1 MTTARAAAVAR
12 RAAGVLACALLAG
25 CAGGGAGTGA
35 GAAAPTDEPTEGR
48 VVRARTT
55 VAAGQTGLEV
65 ITWQVTDDGR
75 RVEEA
80 LRAHAE
86 PAVAAADDL
95 ALRRNGFILCA
106 VRVDRMES
114 LRTALGGSAMDIR
127 TWLGTATTW
136 RELISVSAA
145 NAMVEVDGV
154 ARERPGA
161 NARIMARTWPVPME
175 DGTRIEVE
183 MVPQL
188 VTGELQ
194 ASLVR
199 NANRLAGDV
208 VRSCASRLE
217 LQRGTAW
224 VLTCDPAGFVE
235 TDAGAAAAAEAAAEF
250 VGPPNPDAAPT
261 ASGKIGA
268 RVTTLGTA
276 TLLAAPE
283 RPGTPARRT
292 VLLLVPHL
300 GGAAFPVD
308 PAAEPMK
315 PSRQ

>member
-1 MTTARAAAVAR
+1 VSTARAAAVAR
-12 RAAGVLACALLAG
+12 RATGVLACALLAG
-25 CAGGGAGTGA
+25 CAGGGAG
-35 GAAAPTDEPTEGR
+35 AAKASEEPIEGR

-65 ITWQVTDDGR
+65 VTWQVTDDGR
-75 RVEEA
+75 RVEDA

-106 VRVDRMES
+106 VRADRMES
-114 LRTALGGSAMDIR
+114 LRAALGGSAMDIR

-136 RELISVSAA
+136 RELISVATGNS
-145 NAMVEVDGV
+145 MVEIDGV

-194 ASLVR
+194 SSLVR

-208 VRSCASRLE
+208 VLSCASRLE

-235 TDAGAAAAAEAAAEF
+235 TDAGAAAAAEAAANF
-250 VGPPNPDAAPT
+250 VGPPNPDAAPA

-292 VLLLVPHL
+292 VLVLMPHL

-315 PSRQ
+315 PSRP

>member
-1 MTTARAAAVAR
+1 VSTARAAAVAR

-25 CAGGGAGTGA
+25 CAGGGAG
-35 GAAAPTDEPTEGR
+35 AAKASEEPIEGR

-75 RVEEA
+75 RVEDA

-106 VRVDRMES
+106 VRADRMES
-114 LRTALGGSAMDIR
+114 LRAALGGSAMDIR

-136 RELISVSAA
+136 RELISVATGNS
-145 NAMVEVDGV
+145 MVEIDGV

-175 DGTRIEVE
+175 DGTRIEGE

-194 ASLVR
+194 SSLVR

-208 VRSCASRLE
+208 VLSCASRLE

-235 TDAGAAAAAEAAAEF
+235 TDAGAAAAAEAAANF
-250 VGPPNPDAAPT
+250 VGPPNPDAAPA

-292 VLLLVPHL
+292 VLVLMPHL

-315 PSRQ
+315 PSRP

>member
-1 MTTARAAAVAR
+1 
-12 RAAGVLACALLAG
+12 
-25 CAGGGAGTGA
+25 
-35 GAAAPTDEPTEGR
+35 

-75 RVEEA
+75 RVEDA

-106 VRVDRMES
+106 VRADRMES
-114 LRTALGGSAMDIR
+114 LRAALGGSAMDIR

-136 RELISVSAA
+136 RELISVATGNS
-145 NAMVEVDGV
+145 MVEIDGV

-194 ASLVR
+194 SSLVR

-208 VRSCASRLE
+208 VLSCASRLE

-235 TDAGAAAAAEAAAEF
+235 TDAGAAAAAEAAANF
-250 VGPPNPDAAPT
+250 VGPPNPDAAPA

-292 VLLLVPHL
+292 VLVLMPHL

-315 PSRQ
+315 TSRP

>member
-1 MTTARAAAVAR
+1 MSTARAAAVAR
-12 RAAGVLACALLAG
+12 RATGVLACALLAG
-25 CAGGGAGTGA
+25 CAGGGA
-35 GAAAPTDEPTEGR
+35 AAAKASEEPTEGR

-75 RVEEA
+75 RVEDA

-106 VRVDRMES
+106 VRADRMES

-136 RELISVSAA
+136 RELISVATGNS
-145 NAMVEVDGV
+145 MVEIDGV

-194 ASLVR
+194 SSLVR

-208 VRSCASRLE
+208 VLSCASRLE

-235 TDAGAAAAAEAAAEF
+235 TDAGAAAAAEAAANF
-250 VGPPNPDAAPT
+250 VGPPNPDAALA

-292 VLLLVPHL
+292 VLVLMPHL

-315 PSRQ
+315 PSRP

>member
-1 MTTARAAAVAR
+1 MSTARAAAVAR
-12 RAAGVLACALLAG
+12 RATGVLACALLAG
-25 CAGGGAGTGA
+25 CAGGGAG
-35 GAAAPTDEPTEGR
+35 AAKASEEPIEGR

-75 RVEEA
+75 RVEDA

-106 VRVDRMES
+106 VRADRMES

-136 RELISVSAA
+136 RELISVATGNS
-145 NAMVEVDGV
+145 MVEIDGV

-194 ASLVR
+194 SSLVR

-208 VRSCASRLE
+208 VLSCASRLE

-235 TDAGAAAAAEAAAEF
+235 TDAGAAAAAEAAANF
-250 VGPPNPDAAPT
+250 VGPPNPDAAPA

-292 VLLLVPHL
+292 VLVLMPHL

-315 PSRQ
+315 PSRP

>member
-1 MTTARAAAVAR
+1 VSTARAAAVAR
-12 RAAGVLACALLAG
+12 RATGVLACALLAG
-25 CAGGGAGTGA
+25 CAGGGAG
-35 GAAAPTDEPTEGR
+35 AAKASEEPIEGR

-75 RVEEA
+75 RVEDA

-106 VRVDRMES
+106 VRADRMES
-114 LRTALGGSAMDIR
+114 LRAALGGSAMDIR

-136 RELISVSAA
+136 RELISVATGNS
-145 NAMVEVDGV
+145 MVEIDGV

-194 ASLVR
+194 SSLVR

-208 VRSCASRLE
+208 VLSCASRLE

-235 TDAGAAAAAEAAAEF
+235 TDAGAAAAAEAAANF
-250 VGPPNPDAAPT
+250 VGPPNPDAAPA

-292 VLLLVPHL
+292 VLVLMPHL

-308 PAAEPMK
+308 PAAEPMT
-315 PSRQ
+315 PSRP

>member
-1 MTTARAAAVAR
+1 MSTARAAAVAR
-12 RAAGVLACALLAG
+12 RATGVLACALLAG
-25 CAGGGAGTGA
+25 CAGGGAG
-35 GAAAPTDEPTEGR
+35 AAKASEEPIEGR

-75 RVEEA
+75 RVEDA

-106 VRVDRMES
+106 VRADRMES
-114 LRTALGGSAMDIR
+114 LRAALGGSAMDIR

-136 RELISVSAA
+136 RELISVATGNS
-145 NAMVEVDGV
+145 MVEIDGV

-194 ASLVR
+194 SSLVR

-208 VRSCASRLE
+208 VLSCASRLE

-235 TDAGAAAAAEAAAEF
+235 TDAGAAAAAEAAANF
-250 VGPPNPDAAPT
+250 VGPPNPDAAPA

-308 PAAEPMK
+308 PAAEPMN
-315 PSRQ
+315 PSRP

>member
-1 MTTARAAAVAR
+1 
-12 RAAGVLACALLAG
+12 VLACALLAG
-25 CAGGGAGTGA
+25 CAGGSA
-35 GAAAPTDEPTEGR
+35 GAAKASEEPTEGR

-75 RVEEA
+75 RVEDA

-106 VRVDRMES
+106 VRADRMES
-114 LRTALGGSAMDIR
+114 LRAALGGSAMDIR

-136 RELISVSAA
+136 RELISVATGNS
-145 NAMVEVDGV
+145 MVEIDGV

-194 ASLVR
+194 SSLVR

-208 VRSCASRLE
+208 VLSCASRLE

-235 TDAGAAAAAEAAAEF
+235 TDAGAAAAAEAAANF
-250 VGPPNPDAAPT
+250 VGPPNPDAAPA

-292 VLLLVPHL
+292 VLVLMPHL

-315 PSRQ
+315 PSRP

>member
-1 MTTARAAAVAR
+1 
-12 RAAGVLACALLAG
+12 
-25 CAGGGAGTGA
+25 
-35 GAAAPTDEPTEGR
+35 

-75 RVEEA
+75 RVEDA

-106 VRVDRMES
+106 VRADRMES
-114 LRTALGGSAMDIR
+114 LRAALGGSAMDIR
-127 TWLGTATTW
+127 TWLGTATSW
-136 RELISVSAA
+136 RELISVATG

-194 ASLVR
+194 SSLVR

-208 VRSCASRLE
+208 VLSCATRLE

-235 TDAGAAAAAEAAAEF
+235 TDAGAAVAAEAAAEF
-250 VGPPNPDAAPT
+250 VGPPNPDAAPA

-292 VLLLVPHL
+292 VLVLVPHL

-308 PAAEPMK
+308 PAAEPMN
-315 PSRQ
+315 PSRP

>member
-1 MTTARAAAVAR
+1 VSTARAAAVAR
-12 RAAGVLACALLAG
+12 RATGVLACALLAG
-25 CAGGGAGTGA
+25 CAGGGAG
-35 GAAAPTDEPTEGR
+35 AAKASEEPIEGR

-75 RVEEA
+75 RVEDA

-106 VRVDRMES
+106 VRADRMES
-114 LRTALGGSAMDIR
+114 LRAALGGSAMDIR

-136 RELISVSAA
+136 RELISVATGNS
-145 NAMVEVDGV
+145 MVEIDGV

-194 ASLVR
+194 SSLVR

-208 VRSCASRLE
+208 VLSCASRLE

-235 TDAGAAAAAEAAAEF
+235 TDAGAAAAAEAAANF
-250 VGPPNPDAAPT
+250 VGPPNPDAAPA

-308 PAAEPMK
+308 PAAEPMN
-315 PSRQ
+315 PSRP

>member
-12 RAAGVLACALLAG
+12 WATGVLACALLAG
-25 CAGGGAGTGA
+25 CAGVGA
-35 GAAAPTDEPTEGR
+35 GAANATDEPTEGR

-75 RVEEA
+75 RVEDA

-95 ALRRNGFILCA
+95 ALRRNGFILSA
-106 VRVDRMES
+106 VRADRMES
-114 LRTALGGSAMDIR
+114 LRAALGGSAMDIR

-136 RELISVSAA
+136 RELISVATG
-145 NAMVEVDGV
+145 NAMVEVDGI

-194 ASLVR
+194 SSLVR

-208 VRSCASRLE
+208 VLSCASRLE

-235 TDAGAAAAAEAAAEF
+235 TEAGAAAAAEAAAEF
-250 VGPPNPDAAPT
+250 VGPPNPDAPPAE
-261 ASGKIGA
+261 SGKIGA
-268 RVTTLGTA
+268 RVSTLGAA

-292 VLLLVPHL
+292 VLVLVPHL

-308 PAAEPMK
+308 PAAEPMN

>member
-1 MTTARAAAVAR
+1 MARAASMAR
-12 RAAGVLACALLAG
+12 RAASALACAVIAG
-25 CAGGGAGTGA
+25 CAGGGAG
-35 GAAAPTDEPTEGR
+35 DEPTEGR

-75 RVEEA
+75 RVEDA
-80 LRAHAE
+80 LRGHAE

-136 RELISVSAA
+136 RELISVATG

-161 NARIMARTWPVPME
+161 NARIMARAWPVPME

-208 VRSCASRLE
+208 VLSCASRLE

-235 TDAGAAAAAEAAAEF
+235 TDAGAAVAAEAAAEF

-292 VLLLVPHL
+292 VLLMVPHL

>member
-1 MTTARAAAVAR
+1 VSTARAAAVAR
-12 RAAGVLACALLAG
+12 RATGVLACALLAG
-25 CAGGGAGTGA
+25 CAGGGA
-35 GAAAPTDEPTEGR
+35 AAAKASEEPTEGR

-75 RVEEA
+75 RVEDA

-106 VRVDRMES
+106 VRADRMES

-136 RELISVSAA
+136 RELISVATGNS
-145 NAMVEVDGV
+145 MVEIDGV

-194 ASLVR
+194 SSLVR

-208 VRSCASRLE
+208 VLSCASRLE

-235 TDAGAAAAAEAAAEF
+235 TDAGAAAAAEAAANF
-250 VGPPNPDAAPT
+250 VGPPNPDAALA

-292 VLLLVPHL
+292 VLVLMPHL

-315 PSRQ
+315 PSRP

>member
-1 MTTARAAAVAR
+1 VSTARAAAVAR

-25 CAGGGAGTGA
+25 CAGGGAG
-35 GAAAPTDEPTEGR
+35 AAKASEEPIEGR

-75 RVEEA
+75 RVEDA

-106 VRVDRMES
+106 VRADRMES
-114 LRTALGGSAMDIR
+114 LRAALGGSAMDIR

-136 RELISVSAA
+136 RELISVATGNS
-145 NAMVEVDGV
+145 MVEIDGV

-194 ASLVR
+194 SSLVR

-208 VRSCASRLE
+208 VLSCASRLE

-235 TDAGAAAAAEAAAEF
+235 TDAGAAAAAEAAANF
-250 VGPPNPDAAPT
+250 VGPPNPDAAPA

-292 VLLLVPHL
+292 VLVLMPHL

-315 PSRQ
+315 PSRE

>member
-1 MTTARAAAVAR
+1 MSTARAAAVAR
-12 RAAGVLACALLAG
+12 RATGVLACALLAG
-25 CAGGGAGTGA
+25 CAGGGA
-35 GAAAPTDEPTEGR
+35 AAAKASEEPTEGR

-75 RVEEA
+75 RVEDA

-106 VRVDRMES
+106 VRADRMES

-136 RELISVSAA
+136 RELISVATGNS
-145 NAMVEVDGV
+145 MVEIDGV

-194 ASLVR
+194 SSLVR

-208 VRSCASRLE
+208 VLSCASRLE

-235 TDAGAAAAAEAAAEF
+235 TDAGAAAAAEAAANF
-250 VGPPNPDAAPT
+250 VGPPNPDAAPA

-292 VLLLVPHL
+292 VLVLMPHL

-315 PSRQ
+315 PSRP

>member
-1 MTTARAAAVAR
+1 MSTARAAAVAR
-12 RAAGVLACALLAG
+12 RATGVLACALLAG
-25 CAGGGAGTGA
+25 CAGGGA
-35 GAAAPTDEPTEGR
+35 AAAKASEEPTEGR

-75 RVEEA
+75 RVEDA

-106 VRVDRMES
+106 VRADRMES
-114 LRTALGGSAMDIR
+114 LRAALGGSAMDIR

-136 RELISVSAA
+136 RELISVATGNS
-145 NAMVEVDGV
+145 MVEIDGV

-194 ASLVR
+194 SSLVR

-208 VRSCASRLE
+208 VLSCASRLE

-235 TDAGAAAAAEAAAEF
+235 TDAGAAAAAEAAANF
-250 VGPPNPDAAPT
+250 VGPPNPDAAPA

-292 VLLLVPHL
+292 VLVLMPHL

-315 PSRQ
+315 PSRP

>member
-208 VRSCASRLE
+208 VLSCASRLE

-292 VLLLVPHL
+292 ALLMVPHL
-300 GGAAFPVD
+300 GGAAVPGD

>member
-1 MTTARAAAVAR
+1 MSTARAAAVAR
-12 RAAGVLACALLAG
+12 RATGVLACALLAG
-25 CAGGGAGTGA
+25 CAGGGAG
-35 GAAAPTDEPTEGR
+35 AAKASEEPIEGR

-75 RVEEA
+75 RVEDA

-106 VRVDRMES
+106 VRADRMES
-114 LRTALGGSAMDIR
+114 LRAALGGSAMDIR

-136 RELISVSAA
+136 RELISVATGNS
-145 NAMVEVDGV
+145 MVEIDGV

-194 ASLVR
+194 SSLVR

-208 VRSCASRLE
+208 VLSCASRLE

-235 TDAGAAAAAEAAAEF
+235 TDAGAAAAAEAAANF
-250 VGPPNPDAAPT
+250 VGPPNPDAAPA

-292 VLLLVPHL
+292 VLVLMPHL

-315 PSRQ
+315 PSRP

>member
-1 MTTARAAAVAR
+1 VSTARAAAVAR
-12 RAAGVLACALLAG
+12 RATGVLACALLAG
-25 CAGGGAGTGA
+25 CAGGGA
-35 GAAAPTDEPTEGR
+35 AAAKASEEPTEGR

-75 RVEEA
+75 RVEDA

-106 VRVDRMES
+106 VRADRMES
-114 LRTALGGSAMDIR
+114 LRAALGGSAMDIR

-136 RELISVSAA
+136 RELISVATGNS
-145 NAMVEVDGV
+145 MVEIDGV

-194 ASLVR
+194 SSLVR

-208 VRSCASRLE
+208 VLSCASRLE

-235 TDAGAAAAAEAAAEF
+235 TDAGAAAAAEAAANF
-250 VGPPNPDAAPT
+250 VGPPNPDAAPA

-292 VLLLVPHL
+292 VLVLMPHL

-315 PSRQ
+315 PSRP

>member
-25 CAGGGAGTGA
+25 CAGGGADASMATE
-35 GAAAPTDEPTEGR
+35 EPTEGR

-75 RVEEA
+75 RVEDA

-106 VRVDRMES
+106 VRADRMES

-175 DGTRIEVE
+175 DGTRIDVE

-208 VRSCASRLE
+208 VRSCAARLE

-308 PAAEPMK
+308 PAAEPMT
-315 PSRQ
+315 PSRP

>member
-1 MTTARAAAVAR
+1 MR
-12 RAAGVLACALLAG
+12 RRPLKNPPKDAWW
-25 CAGGGAGTGA
+25 A
-35 GAAAPTDEPTEGR
+35 GAPPPGR
-48 VVRARTT
+48 GGRARTT

-208 VRSCASRLE
+208 VLSCASRLE

-315 PSRQ
+315 PSRP

>member
-1 MTTARAAAVAR
+1 MSTARAAAVAR
-12 RAAGVLACALLAG
+12 RATGVLACALLAG
-25 CAGGGAGTGA
+25 CAGGGAG
-35 GAAAPTDEPTEGR
+35 AAKASEEPIEGR

-65 ITWQVTDDGR
+65 VTWQVTDDGR
-75 RVEEA
+75 RVEDA

-106 VRVDRMES
+106 VRADRMES
-114 LRTALGGSAMDIR
+114 LRAALGGSAMDIR

-136 RELISVSAA
+136 RELISVATGNS
-145 NAMVEVDGV
+145 MVEIDGV

-194 ASLVR
+194 SSLVR

-208 VRSCASRLE
+208 VLSCASRLE

-235 TDAGAAAAAEAAAEF
+235 TDAGAAAAAEAAANF
-250 VGPPNPDAAPT
+250 VGPPNPDAAPA

-292 VLLLVPHL
+292 VLVLMPHL

-315 PSRQ
+315 PSRP

>member
-1 MTTARAAAVAR
+1 MSTARAAAVAR
-12 RAAGVLACALLAG
+12 RATGVLACALLAG
-25 CAGGGAGTGA
+25 CAGGGAG
-35 GAAAPTDEPTEGR
+35 AAKASEEPIEGR

-75 RVEEA
+75 RVEDA

-106 VRVDRMES
+106 VRADRMES
-114 LRTALGGSAMDIR
+114 LRAALGGSAMDIR

-136 RELISVSAA
+136 RELISVATGNS
-145 NAMVEVDGV
+145 MVEIDGV

-194 ASLVR
+194 SSLVR

-208 VRSCASRLE
+208 VLSCASRLE

-235 TDAGAAAAAEAAAEF
+235 TDAGAAAAAEAAANF
-250 VGPPNPDAAPT
+250 VGPPNPDAAPA

-292 VLLLVPHL
+292 VLVLMPHL

-308 PAAEPMK
+308 PAAEPMT
-315 PSRQ
+315 PSRP

>member
-1 MTTARAAAVAR
+1 MSTARAAAVAR

-25 CAGGGAGTGA
+25 CAGGGAG
-35 GAAAPTDEPTEGR
+35 AAKASEEPIEGR

-75 RVEEA
+75 RVEDA

-106 VRVDRMES
+106 VRADRMES
-114 LRTALGGSAMDIR
+114 LRAALGGSAMDIR

-136 RELISVSAA
+136 RELISVATGNS
-145 NAMVEVDGV
+145 MVEIDGV

-194 ASLVR
+194 SSLVR

-208 VRSCASRLE
+208 VLSCASRLE

-235 TDAGAAAAAEAAAEF
+235 TDAGAAAAAEAAANF
-250 VGPPNPDAAPT
+250 VGPPNPDAAPA

-292 VLLLVPHL
+292 VLVLMPHL

-315 PSRQ
+315 PSRE

>member
-1 MTTARAAAVAR
+1 MSTARAAAVAR
-12 RAAGVLACALLAG
+12 RATGVLACALLAG
-25 CAGGGAGTGA
+25 CAGGGAG
-35 GAAAPTDEPTEGR
+35 AAQAKEEPTEGR

-75 RVEEA
+75 RVEDA

-106 VRVDRMES
+106 VRADRMES
-114 LRTALGGSAMDIR
+114 LRAALGGSAMDIR

-136 RELISVSAA
+136 RELISVATG

-175 DGTRIEVE
+175 DGTRIEIE

-194 ASLVR
+194 SSLVR

-208 VRSCASRLE
+208 VLSCASRLE
-217 LQRGTAW
+217 LQRDTAW

-235 TDAGAAAAAEAAAEF
+235 TDAGAAAEAEAAANF
-250 VGPPNPDAAPT
+250 VGPPNPDAAPA

-292 VLLLVPHL
+292 VLVLMPHL

-315 PSRQ
+315 PSRP

>member
-1 MTTARAAAVAR
+1 VSTARAAAVAR
-12 RAAGVLACALLAG
+12 RATGVLACALLAG
-25 CAGGGAGTGA
+25 CAGGGAG
-35 GAAAPTDEPTEGR
+35 AAKASEEPIEGR

-75 RVEEA
+75 RVEDA

-106 VRVDRMES
+106 VRADRMES
-114 LRTALGGSAMDIR
+114 LRAALGGSAMDIR

-136 RELISVSAA
+136 RELISVATGNS
-145 NAMVEVDGV
+145 MVEIDGV

-194 ASLVR
+194 SSLVR

-208 VRSCASRLE
+208 VLSCASRLE

-235 TDAGAAAAAEAAAEF
+235 TDAGAAAAAEAAANF
-250 VGPPNPDAAPT
+250 VGPPNPDAAPA

-292 VLLLVPHL
+292 VLVLMPHL

-315 PSRQ
+315 PSRP

>member
-106 VRVDRMES
+106 VRADRMES

-136 RELISVSAA
+136 RELISVATG

-194 ASLVR
+194 SSLVR
-199 NANRLAGDV
+199 NANRLVGDV
-208 VRSCASRLE
+208 VLSCAARLE
-217 LQRGTAW
+217 LQRGNAW

-250 VGPPNPDAAPT
+250 VGPPNPDAAP
-261 ASGKIGA
+261 AMSGKIGA
-268 RVTTLGTA
+268 RVSTLGTA

-292 VLLLVPHL
+292 VLILVPHL

-308 PAAEPMK
+308 ASAEPMK

>member
-1 MTTARAAAVAR
+1 VSTARAAAVAR

-25 CAGGGAGTGA
+25 CAGGGAG
-35 GAAAPTDEPTEGR
+35 AAKASEEPIEGR

-75 RVEEA
+75 RVEDA

-106 VRVDRMES
+106 VRADRMES
-114 LRTALGGSAMDIR
+114 LRAALGGSAMDIR

-136 RELISVSAA
+136 RELISVATGNS
-145 NAMVEVDGV
+145 MVEIDGV

-194 ASLVR
+194 SSLVR

-208 VRSCASRLE
+208 VLSCASRLE

-235 TDAGAAAAAEAAAEF
+235 TDAGAAAAAEAAANF
-250 VGPPNPDAAPT
+250 VGPPNPDAAPA

-292 VLLLVPHL
+292 VLVLMPHL

-315 PSRQ
+315 PSRP

>member
-1 MTTARAAAVAR
+1 
-12 RAAGVLACALLAG
+12 VLACALLAG
-25 CAGGGAGTGA
+25 CAGGGAG
-35 GAAAPTDEPTEGR
+35 AAKASEEPIEGR

-75 RVEEA
+75 RVEDA

-106 VRVDRMES
+106 VRADRMES
-114 LRTALGGSAMDIR
+114 LRAALGGSAMDIR

-136 RELISVSAA
+136 RELISVATGNS
-145 NAMVEVDGV
+145 MVEIDGV

-194 ASLVR
+194 SSLVR

-208 VRSCASRLE
+208 VLSCASRLE

-235 TDAGAAAAAEAAAEF
+235 TDAGAAAAAEAAANF
-250 VGPPNPDAAPT
+250 VGPPNPDAAPA

-292 VLLLVPHL
+292 VLVLMPHL

-315 PSRQ
+315 PSRP

>member
-1 MTTARAAAVAR
+1 VSTARAAAVAR

-25 CAGGGAGTGA
+25 CAGGGAG
-35 GAAAPTDEPTEGR
+35 AAKASEEPIEGR

-75 RVEEA
+75 RVEDA

-106 VRVDRMES
+106 VRADRMES
-114 LRTALGGSAMDIR
+114 LRAALGGSAMDIR

-136 RELISVSAA
+136 RELISVATGNS
-145 NAMVEVDGV
+145 MVEIDGV

-194 ASLVR
+194 SSLVR

-208 VRSCASRLE
+208 VLSCASRLE

-235 TDAGAAAAAEAAAEF
+235 TDAGAAAAAEAAANF
-250 VGPPNPDAAPT
+250 VGPPNPDSAPA

-292 VLLLVPHL
+292 VLVLMPHL

-315 PSRQ
+315 PSRP

>member
-25 CAGGGAGTGA
+25 CAGGGAGTAA
-35 GAAAPTDEPTEGR
+35 GAATPTDEPTEGR

-235 TDAGAAAAAEAAAEF
+235 TDAGAAAAAEAAADF

-292 VLLLVPHL
+292 VLLMVPHL

>member
-1 MTTARAAAVAR
+1 VSTARAAAVAR
-12 RAAGVLACALLAG
+12 RATGVLACALLAG
-25 CAGGGAGTGA
+25 CAGGGAG
-35 GAAAPTDEPTEGR
+35 AAKASEEPIEGR

-75 RVEEA
+75 RVEDA

-106 VRVDRMES
+106 VRADRMES
-114 LRTALGGSAMDIR
+114 LRAALGGSAMDIR

-136 RELISVSAA
+136 RELISVATGNS
-145 NAMVEVDGV
+145 MVEIDGV

-194 ASLVR
+194 SSLVR

-208 VRSCASRLE
+208 VLSCASRLE

-235 TDAGAAAAAEAAAEF
+235 TDAGAAAAAEAAANF
-250 VGPPNPDAAPT
+250 VGPPNPDAAPA

-292 VLLLVPHL
+292 VLVLMPHL

-315 PSRQ
+315 PSRE

>member
-1 MTTARAAAVAR
+1 MSTARAAAVAR

-25 CAGGGAGTGA
+25 CAGGGA
-35 GAAAPTDEPTEGR
+35 AAAKASEEPAEGR

-75 RVEEA
+75 RVEDA

-106 VRVDRMES
+106 VRADRMES
-114 LRTALGGSAMDIR
+114 LRAALGGSAMDIR

-136 RELISVSAA
+136 RELISVGTG

-175 DGTRIEVE
+175 DGTRIEIE

-194 ASLVR
+194 SSLVR

-208 VRSCASRLE
+208 VLSCASRLE

-235 TDAGAAAAAEAAAEF
+235 TDAGAAAEAEAAANF
-250 VGPPNPDAAPT
+250 VGPPNPDAAPA

-292 VLLLVPHL
+292 VLVLMPHL

-308 PAAEPMK
+308 PAAEPMN
-315 PSRQ
+315 PSRP

>member
-1 MTTARAAAVAR
+1 MSTARAAAVAR

-25 CAGGGAGTGA
+25 CAGGGAG
-35 GAAAPTDEPTEGR
+35 AAKASEEPIEGR

-75 RVEEA
+75 RVEDA

-106 VRVDRMES
+106 VRADRMES
-114 LRTALGGSAMDIR
+114 LRAALGGSAMDIR

-136 RELISVSAA
+136 RELISVATGNS
-145 NAMVEVDGV
+145 MVEIDGV

-194 ASLVR
+194 SSLVR

-208 VRSCASRLE
+208 VLSCASRLE

-235 TDAGAAAAAEAAAEF
+235 TDAGAAAAAEAAANF
-250 VGPPNPDAAPT
+250 VGPPNPDAAPA

-292 VLLLVPHL
+292 VLVLMPHL

-315 PSRQ
+315 PSRP

>member
-25 CAGGGAGTGA
+25 CAGGGAGASKATE
-35 GAAAPTDEPTEGR
+35 EPIEGR

-75 RVEEA
+75 RVEDA

-106 VRVDRMES
+106 VRADRMES

-145 NAMVEVDGV
+145 NAMVEVDGI

-208 VRSCASRLE
+208 VLSCATRLE

-235 TDAGAAAAAEAAAEF
+235 TDAGAAVAAEAAAEF

-308 PAAEPMK
+308 PAAEPMT
-315 PSRQ
+315 PSRP

>member
-1 MTTARAAAVAR
+1 VSTARAAAVAR
-12 RAAGVLACALLAG
+12 RATGVLACALLAG
-25 CAGGGAGTGA
+25 CAGGGAG
-35 GAAAPTDEPTEGR
+35 AAKASEEPIEGR

-75 RVEEA
+75 RVEDA

-106 VRVDRMES
+106 VRADRMES
-114 LRTALGGSAMDIR
+114 LRAALGGSAMDIR

-136 RELISVSAA
+136 RELISVATGNS
-145 NAMVEVDGV
+145 MVEIDGV

-194 ASLVR
+194 SSLVR

-208 VRSCASRLE
+208 VLSCASRLE

-235 TDAGAAAAAEAAAEF
+235 TDAGAAAAAEAAANF
-250 VGPPNPDAAPT
+250 VGPPNPDAALA

-292 VLLLVPHL
+292 VLILMPHL

-315 PSRQ
+315 TSRP